1 MLFGKFHGR
10 LGMLGI
16 KTVSNWFLA
25 PPLTGK
31 RAHLWS
37 FAAVGLPTLIRASV
51 QGPVTGIPLSPYI
64 PFVLLAAI
72 ALSWQHAAA
81 VALAS
86 ALVGSIMF
94 IEPRFVP
101 FAGPTDWFA
110 IAVFLIASAMII
122 KFVHSFKG
130 VVVEAPGCP
139 AAKQRSGIVFSAEG
153 GDAWASW
160 QGHRCTIRLGT
171 QEEVAAMM
179 EDYLAQRELGRKLA
193 G

>member
-1 MLFGKFHGR
+1 
-10 LGMLGI
+10 MLGI

-25 PPLTGK
+25 PPVTGN
-31 RAHLWS
+31 RAHFWS
-37 FAAVGLPTLIRASV
+37 VIAVALPTLIRASV
-51 QGPVTGIPLSPYI
+51 QGPVTGIPLEPYV

-72 ALSWQHAAA
+72 ALNWRHASA

-110 IAVFLIASAMII
+110 IAAFLIGAAMII
-122 KFVHSFKG
+122 KFVHSLKG
-130 VVVEAPGCP
+130 VVVEAPGSS
-139 AAKQRSGIVFSAEG
+139 AAKRRNGIVFSCEN

-160 QGHRCTIRLGT
+160 QGHRCTVRLGT
-171 QEEVAAMM
+171 QDEVAEMM
-179 EDYLAQRELGRKLA
+179 EDYLAQRELGRRLA